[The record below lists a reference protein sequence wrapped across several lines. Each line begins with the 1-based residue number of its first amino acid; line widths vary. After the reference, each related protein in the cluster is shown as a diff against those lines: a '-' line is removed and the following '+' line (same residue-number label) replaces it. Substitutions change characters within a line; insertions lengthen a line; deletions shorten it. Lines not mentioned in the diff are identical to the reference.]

1 MQNLEKRIAALE
13 AKEAGPFKL
22 LWLNQ
27 NETEQQARER
37 LGISPTDNVFILT
50 WIGLDMQKIYDRNKD
65 GSTYGNNDAN
75 T

>member
-1 MQNLEKRIAALE
+1 MLTFERRIAALE
-13 AKEAGPFKL
+13 AKGTDSFKL

-37 LGISPTDNVFILT
+37 DGILPTDNVFTLS
-50 WIGLDMQKIYDRNKD
+50 WLGLDMQKIADRNKD
-65 GSTYGNNDAN
+65 GCTYGSNDAN

>member
-13 AKEAGPFKL
+13 AKGTDSFKL

-27 NETEQQARER
+27 GETEQQARER
-37 LGISPTDNVFILT
+37 VGISPTDNVFILA
-50 WIGLDMQKIYDRNKD
+50 WMGLDMQKISDRNKD
-65 GSTYGNNDAN
+65 SFTYGSHDAN